1 MNLGGGDRR
10 IRSSKSSLVQGE
22 FGASIEYFK
31 ILSQKQA
38 KRKIIIVVSFWHRF
52 INKIIQKH

>member
-38 KRKIIIVVSFWHRF
+38 KRKIIIVVSFW
-52 INKIIQKH
+52 N